1 MAAKKK
7 TNSKKTRVSL
17 IVDRFDGTI
26 VEQPLAVANKAVLA
40 SLGFATQIRTDFEEK
55 YNDLARDG
63 EKVRNEVENS
73 IENLQ
78 GRVSKQVKTAR
89 KQVEKRVASAFNMVL
104 DYSRIAKSSDV
115 EKLNTKLD
123 KVLLQV
129 AK

>member
-7 TNSKKTRVSL
+7 TNSKKTRVSS

-55 YNDLARDG
+55 YNNLAKDG

-89 KQVEKRVASAFNMVL
+89 KQVEKRVASAFNRVL

-115 EKLNTKLD
+115 DKLNTKLD

>member
-7 TNSKKTRVSL
+7 TNSKKTRVSS

-40 SLGFATQIRTDFEEK
+40 SLGFATQIRIDFEEK
-55 YNDLARDG
+55 YNDLAKDG

-89 KQVEKRVASAFNMVL
+89 KQVEKRVASAFNRVL